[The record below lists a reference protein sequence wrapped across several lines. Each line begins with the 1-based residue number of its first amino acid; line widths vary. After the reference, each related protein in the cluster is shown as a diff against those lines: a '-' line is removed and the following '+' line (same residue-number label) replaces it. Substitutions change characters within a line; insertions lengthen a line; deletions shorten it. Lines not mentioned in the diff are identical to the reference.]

1 MASACKAT
9 CTIVSDS
16 GNNVWG
22 HLALTQTD
30 SGSNVQI
37 EGTLSGLTPGKHGI
51 SVCVSGDLSQG
62 SASCGPV
69 FNPFGMYVCK
79 YASFCLCERLLCG
92 KNAQLDRLIL
102 IISFP
107 HLMI

>member
-22 HLALTQTD
+22 HLSLTQAVD
-30 SGSNVQI
+30 SGGAHVQI
-37 EGTLSGLTPGKHGI
+37 EGTLIGLTPGKHGI

-69 FNPFGMYVCK
+69 FNPFGMYIYCR
-79 YASFCLCERLLCG
+79 YIRYILLTFCAR
-92 KNAQLDRLIL
+92 
-102 IISFP
+102 
-107 HLMI
+107 